1 MEPRRSSV
9 VRCSCP
15 SRCRQQGL
23 RSSDWTPPIWT
34 SCTHCSRIPATHSL
48 TVLSEISR
56 TLRLGSNV
64 VRGPSRERAF
74 AWYGL
79 WLRTGTFVGTCG
91 LLLSERCAPEPEIGY
106 EIARPMRG
114 RGLAREA
121 AEAVT
126 EAAHEFG
133 VPRLWATVRTGNQAS
148 MRILSSLGYLEEHTE
163 PDDRGA
169 LAYLYSIPDEGPT
182 A

>member
-1 MEPRRSSV
+1 MPVALSTARLALQRLDS
-9 VRCSCP
+9 
-15 SRCRQQGL
+15 
-23 RSSDWTPPIWT
+23 
-34 SCTHCSRIPATHSL
+34 THLDIVHSL
-48 TVLSEISR
+48 FADPGHSLSD
-56 TLRLGSNV
+56 GP
-64 VRGPSRERAF
+64 VRDIADTEAWLQRRQGTFEGAGF